1 VKVALLT
8 DCYLPRLGGIEVQT
22 HDLAARL
29 QARGHHV
36 EVFTA
41 TPGDQGQRAGVV
53 QEVDGVPVHRM
64 ALRLPWELPVNP
76 LAPPEVRR
84 RLRRG
89 GFDVV
94 HLHMGVVSP
103 FASDLADVALGLGLP
118 TAITWHCLM
127 ARSAIVFRALGHA
140 RRWGRRGA
148 ALSAVSGVAAA
159 QVRQAAGEG
168 LRVEVLPNGIDVAT
182 WAPPENAATPERA
195 TPPEG
200 EVVRVVA
207 AMRFARRKRP
217 AAVLEI
223 ARAARDLVPPG
234 VGLQLDLFGDGP
246 ERRRLERFVDRH
258 EMAGWVSMPGRVTRE
273 ELRAR
278 YWDSDVY
285 LTPARLEAFGIAAL
299 EARTA
304 GLPVL
309 ARRDTGVADFVTDGV
324 NGILGRDDQE
334 LAEAL
339 ATLVTDGALRHRI
352 AKENASVPPAQ
363 SWDAVAALAEREY
376 RRAGAT

>member
-1 VKVALLT
+1 
-8 DCYLPRLGGIEVQT
+8 
-22 HDLAARL
+22 
-29 QARGHHV
+29 
-36 EVFTA
+36 
-41 TPGDQGQRAGVV
+41 
-53 QEVDGVPVHRM
+53 M

-89 GFDVV
+89 GFDVA

-127 ARSAIVFRALGHA
+127 ARSAMVFRALGHA
-140 RRWGRRGA
+140 RRWAQRGA
-148 ALSAVSGVAAA
+148 ALSAVSGIAAA
-159 QVRQAAGEG
+159 QVRQVAGEG
-168 LRVEVLPNGIDVAT
+168 VAVEVLPNGIDVAT
-182 WAPPENAATPERA
+182 WAPPDRAAA
-195 TPPEG
+195 PEG
-200 EVVRVVA
+200 VVRVVA

-223 ARAARDLVPPG
+223 ARAARDLVPAE
-234 VGLQLDLFGDGP
+234 VGMQLDLFGDGP
-246 ERRRLERFVDRH
+246 ERGRLQRFVDRH
-258 EMAGWVSMPGRVTRE
+258 EMAGWVSMPGRATRE

-278 YWDSDVY
+278 YWDSHVY

-309 ARRDTGVADFVTDGV
+309 ARQDTGVADFVTDGV
-324 NGILGRDDQE
+324 NGVLGRDDQA

-339 ATLVTDGALRHRI
+339 AMLVTDGALRHRI

-376 RRAGAT
+376 RRAGAS

>member
-41 TPGDQGQRAGVV
+41 TPGDQGQRAGLVE
-53 QEVDGVPVHRM
+53 EVDGVPVHRM

-89 GFDVV
+89 GFDVA

-127 ARSAIVFRALGHA
+127 ARSAMVFRALGHA
-140 RRWGRRGA
+140 RRWAQRGA
-148 ALSAVSGVAAA
+148 ALSAVSGIAAA
-159 QVRQAAGEG
+159 QVRQVAGEG
-168 LRVEVLPNGIDVAT
+168 VAVEVLPNGIDVAT
-182 WAPPENAATPERA
+182 WAPPDRAAA
-195 TPPEG
+195 PEG
-200 EVVRVVA
+200 VVRVVA

-223 ARAARDLVPPG
+223 ARAARDLVPAE
-234 VGLQLDLFGDGP
+234 VGMQLDLFGDGP
-246 ERRRLERFVDRH
+246 ERGRLQRFVDRH
-258 EMAGWVSMPGRVTRE
+258 EMAGWVSMPGRATRE

-278 YWDSDVY
+278 YWDSHVY

-309 ARRDTGVADFVTDGV
+309 ARQDTGVADFVTDGV
-324 NGILGRDDQE
+324 NGVLGRDDQA

-339 ATLVTDGALRHRI
+339 AMLVTDGALRHRI

-376 RRAGAT
+376 RRAGAS

>member
-1 VKVALLT
+1 MKVALLT

-22 HDLAARL
+22 HDLAAQL
-29 QARGHHV
+29 VARGHDV

-41 TPGDQGQRAGVV
+41 TPGDQGQRRGVV
-53 QEVDGVPVHRM
+53 QVVDGVPVHRM

-127 ARSAIVFRALGHA
+127 ARSTVVFRALGHA
-140 RRWGRRGA
+140 RRWGKRGA

-159 QVRQAAGEG
+159 QVREVTGGSLPVA
-168 LRVEVLPNGIDVAT
+168 VLPNGIDVAT
-182 WAPPENAATPERA
+182 WAPAGGSGHATYS
-195 TPPEG
+195 PPSADSG
-200 EVVRVVA
+200 VRVVA

-223 ARAARDLVPPG
+223 ARAARTLVPPE
-234 VGLQLDLFGDGP
+234 VGMQLSLFGDGP
-246 ERRRLERFVDRH
+246 ERRRLESFVERSG
-258 EMAGWVSMPGRVTRE
+258 MASWVSLPGRVTRDQ
-273 ELRAR
+273 LRAG
-278 YWDSDVY
+278 YWDSHVY

-309 ARRDTGVADFVTDGV
+309 ARTHTGVGDFVADGV
-324 NGILGRDDQE
+324 NGVLGQDDQ
-334 LAEAL
+334 AL
-339 ATLVTDGALRHRI
+339 AAALARLVTDHVLRQRI
-352 AKENASVPPAQ
+352 ATENATVPPAQ
-363 SWDAVAALAEREY
+363 SWDAVAALAESEY

>member
-1 VKVALLT
+1 MKVALLT

-22 HDLAARL
+22 HDLAAQLTR
-29 QARGHHV
+29 RGHHV

-41 TPGDQGQRAGVV
+41 TPGDQGQRHGVI

-89 GFDVV
+89 GFDVA

-127 ARSAIVFRALGHA
+127 ARSTAVFRALGHA

-159 QVRQAAGEG
+159 QVRQVAGEG
-168 LRVEVLPNGIDVAT
+168 LQVEVLPNGIDVDT
-182 WAPPENAATPERA
+182 WAPPWRATADPAATQD
-195 TPPEG
+195 
-200 EVVRVVA
+200 VVKVVA

-217 AAVLEI
+217 DAVLQI

-234 VGLQLDLFGDGP
+234 IGMQLELFGDGP
-246 ERRRLERFVDRH
+246 ERPRLQRFVQRH
-258 EMAGWVSMPGRVTRE
+258 EMAGWVSLPGRATRDA
-273 ELRAR
+273 LRAR
-278 YWDSDVY
+278 YWDSHVY

-309 ARRDTGVADFVTDGV
+309 AREDTGVADFVTDGV
-324 NGILGRDDQE
+324 NGILGRDDRA
-334 LAEAL
+334 LGRAL
-339 ATLVTDGALRHRI
+339 ATLVTDGALRQRI
-352 AKENASVPPAQ
+352 ATENAVVPPAQ
-363 SWDAVAALAEREY
+363 SWDAVAALAEGEY
-376 RRAGAT
+376 RRAGAA